1 MREMR
6 TDVIRPALQLRR
18 VAASSLLGAAAIAL
32 AACSG
37 ESGGPNSG
45 ELVIRQCSIG
55 CSDGQG
61 GSQVSCSVVNVTE
74 NQEISILFSEP
85 IDPASLN
92 SASLQVTDTSNGTSP
107 EGLRF
112 VDPLDS
118 RRVVFRP
125 SIEFASGGLSFSFQ
139 RNRSYEIRIPGQSQG
154 DGGPFIRS
162 VAGRPNQSRMLCS
175 INTTEGIADITPGN
189 PRVTVEVD
197 VISGFDSMGNPL
209 MNAQGDVITE
219 RATLTQPGSTSPR
232 PENIFRDSLVY
243 FSFNELMFLPTV
255 ADNTSM
261 TAPFINVSLDTDG
274 NLATQGG
281 DRVLLPGAYEFEVD
295 QVALT
300 TSLLFTPAGQ
310 IPSAGADPNNPNIFV
325 VSVPL
330 NVTDIAGNPVTTASG
345 GGLLTGIPEVLTF
358 EALTLPDMD
367 GETFDDDEFE
377 DDDASGLGW
386 ASGGILEIPVTGGS
400 GRLGA
405 FVVGEN
411 ETVTLDTDDET
422 FPRSTAIQIDVLGN
436 AIGGVPSGYP
446 RSITV
451 DDGVFEFA
459 SLRLEPGSTLR
470 FTGSSVPRILVRG
483 EIEVSATATIDIAG
497 ESAPAVHNSTTLKN
511 FGVLTAPAAGPGGGD
526 GGIGADRAD
535 PGATIVA
542 NTGAMPNPG
551 AIRDGDSGGGIGG
564 TAVGA
569 GAGAPGFPA
578 TILNMTPLAGP
589 GPGLGDSAFVVQP
602 NPVAGAMFDNCVIA
616 QIAGPGGGGGHAT
629 NGGDGRVGP
638 ISDPVTVV
646 PPGEPNTP
654 GMDTPGGDVTA
665 LGLTPPNATNAGYA
679 RRILRWENG
688 HLAGGGGGG
697 GGGNHLL
704 GTGANGTIF
713 DPFDC
718 DGVPGSMQAFEQ
730 SAITPWNDHSAATG
744 GAGGGALGILAGRRI
759 THDGTIDAGG
769 GQGGSAQATFMGAG
783 SFATPGGGGAGGGV
797 RLRAPIVDLGLT
809 SQVEVTGGLG
819 GTAPW
824 SLTMAGQV
832 VRGGGGANGLV
843 RVEDGGLMGSAIDFA
858 SIAAQVR
865 PYNSAAPNDS
875 LEFLSVAPGFLT
887 PANIG
892 AIRPDSLSGVTS
904 CWVRPEENFLS
915 LIFPEDDPM
924 DPSPAGQSWTM
935 DIVLDDGMG
944 GTTTRPFRGTTA
956 TNPTDWETQ
965 YGNLIGYDLAIGEV
979 ASPIVVR
986 FQGARANVSSL
997 SEPCNVDINDAFGEV
1012 GVASVTPW
1020 VAHPNDL
1027 NLVLDATGSQYA
1039 INMIRFCVIFDRT
1052 DQFGDTP
1059 GQILINEGVVG
1070 VDNIRILAQPD

>member
-6 TDVIRPALQLRR
+6 TDAIRPALQLRR
-18 VAASSLLGAAAIAL
+18 AAAGSLLGAAALAL

-37 ESGGPNSG
+37 ESGGANSG

-92 SASLQVTDTSNGTSP
+92 SASLQVTDTANGTSP

-112 VDPLDS
+112 VDPLDA

-139 RNRSYEIRIPGQSQG
+139 RNRSYEIRIPGEGQG
-154 DGGPFIRS
+154 DTGPFIRS

-209 MNAQGDVITE
+209 LNAQGEVITE
-219 RATLTQPGSTSPR
+219 RAALTQPSSTNPR
-232 PENIFRDSLVY
+232 PENIFRDSRVY

-255 ADNTSM
+255 ADNATM
-261 TAPFINVSLDTDG
+261 TAPFISVALDTDG

-281 DRVLLPGAYEFEVD
+281 DRVILPGSYEFEVD

-300 TSLLFTPAGQ
+300 TSLLFTPSGQ
-310 IPSAGADPNNPNIFV
+310 IPSAGADPNNPNLFV

-345 GGLLTGIPEVLTF
+345 GGLLTGIPEVLMF
-358 EALTLPDMD
+358 ESLIIPDMD
-367 GETFDDDEFE
+367 GETFDDNEFE
-377 DDDASGLGW
+377 DADASGLGW
-386 ASGGILEIPVTGGS
+386 ATGGILEIPVTGGS

-405 FVVGEN
+405 LVVGEN

-422 FPRSTAIQIDVLGN
+422 FPRSTAFQIDVVGN
-436 AIGGVPSGYP
+436 PVGGVPAGYP

-459 SLRLEPGSTLR
+459 SLTLEPGATLR

-483 EIEVSATATIDIAG
+483 EIEIAATATIDIAG
-497 ESAPAVHNSTTLKN
+497 ESAPAIHDSSVLKN
-511 FGVLTAPAAGPGGGD
+511 FGVLTPPAAGPGGGD

-535 PGATIVA
+535 PGASLVTALGVS
-542 NTGAMPNPG
+542 PNPG

-564 TAVGA
+564 TAIGS

-578 TILNMTPLAGP
+578 SIITSTPLAGP
-589 GPGLGDSAFVVQP
+589 GPALGDSAFVIEP
-602 NPVAGAMFDNCVIA
+602 NPAIGAMFASCVIL
-616 QIAGPGGGGGHAT
+616 QIAGPGGGGGHST
-629 NGGDGRVGP
+629 NGGAGQVAP
-638 ISDPVTVV
+638 IGDPVSLV
-646 PPGEPNTP
+646 PPGEPNAP
-654 GMDTPGGDVTA
+654 AQNTPGGNVAA
-665 LGLTPPNATNAGYA
+665 LGLAPPSATNAGYS

-688 HLAGGGGGG
+688 HLAGGAGGG

-704 GTGANGTIF
+704 GTGAIGTAF
-713 DPFDC
+713 EPDDC
-718 DGVPGSMQAFEQ
+718 DGVPGAMAAFEQ
-730 SAITPWNDHSAATG
+730 SSITPWIDHSAASG

-759 THDGTIDAGG
+759 THDGTISAAGG
-769 GQGGSAQATFMGAG
+769 NGGSAQAVVTGAS
-783 SFATPGGGGAGGGV
+783 SFATPGGGGAGGAI

-809 SQVEVTGGLG
+809 SEVDVTGGLG

-824 SLTMAGQV
+824 SFTMMGQV
-832 VRGGGGANGLV
+832 VRGGGGATGLV
-843 RVEDGGLMGSAIDFA
+843 RVEDAGLMGSAIDFA
-858 SIAAQVR
+858 SIAARVSPFNQA
-865 PYNSAAPNDS
+865 SPNDS
-875 LEFLSVAPGFLT
+875 LSFLSVAPAFLT
-887 PANIG
+887 PANVG
-892 AIRPDSLSGVTS
+892 ALRPDSLSGVTS

-915 LIFPEDDPM
+915 LLFPEDDPM
-924 DPSPAGQSWTM
+924 DPMPTGQAWTM
-935 DIVLDDGMG
+935 DVVLDDGMG
-944 GTTTRPFRGTTA
+944 GTTTRPYRGTTA
-956 TNPTDWETQ
+956 THPVDWETQ
-965 YGNLIGYDLAIGEV
+965 YGNLLGYDLGMGEV

-986 FQGARANVSSL
+986 FQGARARVSSL
-997 SEPCNVDINDAFGEV
+997 TSPCDVDINDAFGEV
-1012 GVASVTPW
+1012 EVASVTPW

-1052 DQFGDTP
+1052 NELGDNP
-1059 GQILINEGVVG
+1059 GQILINEGVLG
-1070 VDNIRILAQPD
+1070 VDNISIQAQPD